1 MSSSISWPVSSSL
14 PSPSS
19 LSCYLFLFCL
29 FSLPC
34 ASLIWTVVIRFRVCS
49 DNPRWSHL
57 KMKWFISAKLLFP
70 NKIIYRQLPG
80 IQRWPTHWGVTIK
93 TTTILWLVSPP
104 INLLSQQIV
113 LWGSC
118 SVTQLCPT
126 VCDHMNCSLPGSSC
140 PWNFSGKNIGVCCH
154 FPTPGDHPNPGIESV
169 SFASPILVGRF
180 LPLPPPGKPKQFH
193 IDYYKFLS

>member
-14 PSPSS
+14 LSPSS

-126 VCDHMNCSLPGSSC
+126 LCNPMDCSLPDSSVHGILQARTLEWGAMPSSRGSSWPRDQTHISC
-140 PWNFSGKNIGVCCH
+140 
-154 FPTPGDHPNPGIESV
+154 V
-169 SFASPILVGRF
+169 SCTDRWILY
-180 LPLPPPGKPKQFH
+180 L
-193 IDYYKFLS
+193 